1 MEHSSLPNTNPNL
14 VKETLLRD
22 CLDLLN
28 LQRLSGKRISM
39 SLAVPGAKLYVN
51 EINLAVSRATC
62 SLRPVKMSAALKKE
76 IETAFFPGGPKSP
89 HMFSDSSHFVWGG
102 SPSPNATRRIS
113 SMINDINE

>member
-1 MEHSSLPNTNPNL
+1 MEHSSLPNPKPNPNPNL

-51 EINLAVSRATC
+51 EIKLAVSRATR
-62 SLRPVKMSAALKKE
+62 SLRPVKMSPALKKE
-76 IETAFFPGGPKSP
+76 IE
-89 HMFSDSSHFVWGG
+89 H
-102 SPSPNATRRIS
+102 
-113 SMINDINE
+113 